1 MKPLAVMDTD
11 RRTQRAGL
19 QGPNH
24 GRSGSQGRPRLQN
37 VALGLPKR
45 SQEMTQ
51 KIQGTTR
58 TPSRRGFLN
67 RIFTI
72 TPTTSPRGLLAPS
85 CRRRNPDD
93 IYRQEDWAV

>member
-11 RRTQRAGL
+11 QRTERAAL
-19 QGPNH
+19 RGPNH
-24 GRSGSQGRPRLQN
+24 DRPSSPGGRSLRTIA
-37 VALGLPKR
+37 VELPKR
-45 SQEMTQ
+45 SRKMTQ
-51 KIQGTTR
+51 KTQGTTR

-85 CRRRNPDD
+85 CRGRKPDD
-93 IYRQEDWAV
+93 FYPQDGGR

>member
-1 MKPLAVMDTD
+1 MKPLAVMDID
-11 RRTQRAGL
+11 RRTERAAL

-24 GRSGSQGRPRLQN
+24 GRSGSQGRPWLQN
-37 VALGLPKR
+37 VAFGLPKR

-85 CRRRNPDD
+85 CRGKKPDD
-93 IYRQEDWAV
+93 FYPQDGGR